1 MFATVMFVG
10 LVGRIHHVIRLG
22 SSRKGFGDERMTM
35 SGLLGFRGLVVAAS
49 ALALSACVA
58 PRVSQTDFSKGV
70 GQAASQVANWSLGDV
85 QVAISN
91 SLTVT
96 QSPSRR
102 YPPTTEL
109 VWYGDPP
116 GDRKAQVETLMADAV
131 RAGAA
136 DALVGSQP
144 VTISLN
150 ITEFHA
156 MTPRARATELQLGVH
171 EIMFDIS
178 VIDSSGATI
187 ASETGVR
194 ADLQAFSGA
203 SAVQAEKLGQGQKIR
218 IQSRVAQVIRAWL
231 VAAGV

>member
-1 MFATVMFVG
+1 MTKSG
-10 LVGRIHHVIRLG
+10 LVGV
-22 SSRKGFGDERMTM
+22 KG
-35 SGLLGFRGLVVAAS
+35 LIVAAS

-58 PRVSQTDFSKGV
+58 PRVSQTDFSQGV
-70 GQAASQVANWSLGDV
+70 GQAASQVAAWSLGDV
-85 QVAISN
+85 EVKVSDA
-91 SLTVT
+91 LTVT
-96 QSPSRR
+96 RSPSRR

-116 GDRKAQVETLMADAV
+116 GDRKAQVEALMADAV

-136 DALVGSQP
+136 DALIGSQP
-144 VTISLN
+144 VTIKLH

-178 VIDSSGATI
+178 VIDSSGATV

-203 SAVQAEKLGQGQKIR
+203 SALQAEQLGQGQKIR

>member
-1 MFATVMFVG
+1 
-10 LVGRIHHVIRLG
+10 
-22 SSRKGFGDERMTM
+22 MTM
-35 SGLLGFRGLVVAAS
+35 SGIVGLKGLVIAAS
-49 ALALSACVA
+49 ALALGACVA
-58 PRVSQTDFSKGV
+58 PRVSDTDFTQGV
-70 GQAASQVANWSLGDV
+70 GQTAGQVATWSLGSV
-85 QVAISN
+85 QVKISEQ
-91 SLTVT
+91 LTVT

-102 YPPTTEL
+102 YPPITEL

-116 GDRKAQVETLMADAV
+116 GDRKAQVIALMSDAV

-144 VTISLN
+144 VNIALN

-178 VIDSSGATI
+178 VIDGSGTVL
-187 ASETGVR
+187 ASENGVR
-194 ADLQAFSGA
+194 ADLQAYSGA
-203 SAVQAEKLGQGQKIR
+203 SALQAEQLGQGQKIR

-231 VAAGV
+231 VASGA

>member
-1 MFATVMFVG
+1 MAMA
-10 LVGRIHHVIRLG
+10 
-22 SSRKGFGDERMTM
+22 
-35 SGLLGFRGLVVAAS
+35 GLLGFKGVVVAAS

-58 PRVSQTDFSKGV
+58 PRVSQTDFTQGV
-70 GQAASQVANWSLGDV
+70 GQAADQVSSWSLGDV
-85 QVAISN
+85 QVEVSS

-144 VTISLN
+144 VTIVLN

-171 EIMFDIS
+171 EIRFDIS
-178 VIDSSGATI
+178 VIDSSGQVV

-194 ADLQAFSGA
+194 SDLEAFSGA
-203 SAVQAEKLGQGQKIR
+203 SALQAEQLGQGQKIR

>member
-1 MFATVMFVG
+1 
-10 LVGRIHHVIRLG
+10 
-22 SSRKGFGDERMTM
+22 MTM
-35 SGLLGFRGLVVAAS
+35 SGLLGIKGFVVAAS

-58 PRVSQTDFSKGV
+58 PRVSQTDFTQGV
-70 GQAASQVANWSLGDV
+70 GQSADQVAAWSLGDV
-85 QVAISN
+85 QVEVSN
-91 SLTVT
+91 KLTVT
-96 QSPSRR
+96 QSPSTR

-116 GDRKAQVETLMADAV
+116 GDRKAQVIDLMADAV

-136 DALVGSQP
+136 DALVGVQP
-144 VTISLN
+144 VTIALN

-178 VIDSSGATI
+178 VIDNSGAVI
-187 ASETGVR
+187 ASETGIR

-203 SAVQAEKLGQGQKIR
+203 TALQAEQLGQGQKIR

>member
-1 MFATVMFVG
+1 
-10 LVGRIHHVIRLG
+10 
-22 SSRKGFGDERMTM
+22 MTM
-35 SGLLGFRGLVVAAS
+35 SGLVGLKGLFIAAS
-49 ALALSACVA
+49 ALTLSACVA
-58 PRVSQTDFSKGV
+58 PRVADTDFTQGV
-70 GQAASQVANWSLGDV
+70 GQAASQVAAWSLGDV
-85 QVAISN
+85 QVEISN
-91 SLTVT
+91 KLTVT

-102 YPPTTEL
+102 YPPITEL

-116 GDRKAQVETLMADAV
+116 GDRKAQVVALMSDAV

-144 VTISLN
+144 VTIALN

-178 VIDSSGATI
+178 VVDASGAVI

-194 ADLQAFSGA
+194 ADLQAYSGA
-203 SAVQAEKLGQGQKIR
+203 SALQAEQLGQGQKIQ
-218 IQSRVAQVIRAWL
+218 IQSRVAQVIRSWL
-231 VAAGV
+231 VASGV

>member
-1 MFATVMFVG
+1 
-10 LVGRIHHVIRLG
+10 
-22 SSRKGFGDERMTM
+22 MTM
-35 SGLLGFRGLVVAAS
+35 SGILGIKGMVVVVS
-49 ALALSACVA
+49 ALTLSACVA
-58 PRVSQTDFSKGV
+58 PRVSKTDFTQGV
-70 GQAASQVANWSLGDV
+70 GQAASQVAAWSLGDV

-91 SLTVT
+91 TLTVT

-116 GDRKAQVETLMADAV
+116 GDRMAQVKALMEDAV

-136 DALVGSQP
+136 DALSGSKP

-150 ITEFHA
+150 ITQFHA

-171 EIMFDIS
+171 EIMFDIA
-178 VIDSSGATI
+178 VTDGSGAVI

-194 ADLQAFSGA
+194 ADLQAYSGA
-203 SAVQAEKLGQGQKIR
+203 SALQAEKLGQGQKIR

-231 VAAGV
+231 VAAEV

>member
-1 MFATVMFVG
+1 MTV
-10 LVGRIHHVIRLG
+10 
-22 SSRKGFGDERMTM
+22 SGF
-35 SGLLGFRGLVVAAS
+35 LGFRGLVVAAS

-58 PRVSQTDFSKGV
+58 PRVSQTDFTQGV
-70 GQAASQVANWSLGDV
+70 GQAASQVAAWSLGDV
-85 QVAISN
+85 QVEVSS

-136 DALVGSQP
+136 DALLGSKP
-144 VTISLN
+144 VAIKLH

-178 VIDSSGATI
+178 VLDSAGAAI
-187 ASETGVR
+187 AAEKGVR

-203 SAVQAEKLGQGQKIR
+203 SALQAEQLGQGQKIR
-218 IQSRVAQVIRAWL
+218 IQSRVAQVVRAWL
-231 VAAGV
+231 VSAGA

>member
-1 MFATVMFVG
+1 
-10 LVGRIHHVIRLG
+10 
-22 SSRKGFGDERMTM
+22 MTM
-35 SGLLGFRGLVVAAS
+35 SGLVGLKGLFIAAS
-49 ALALSACVA
+49 ALTLSACVA
-58 PRVSQTDFSKGV
+58 PRVADTDFTQGV
-70 GQAASQVANWSLGDV
+70 GQAASQVAAWSLGDV
-85 QVAISN
+85 QVEISN
-91 SLTVT
+91 KLTVT

-102 YPPTTEL
+102 YPPITEL

-116 GDRKAQVETLMADAV
+116 GDRKAQVVALMSDAV

-144 VTISLN
+144 VTIALN

-178 VIDSSGATI
+178 VVDASGAVI

-194 ADLQAFSGA
+194 ADLQAYSGA
-203 SAVQAEKLGQGQKIR
+203 SALQAEQLGQGQKIR
-218 IQSRVAQVIRAWL
+218 IQSRVAQVIRSWL
-231 VAAGV
+231 VASGV

>member
-1 MFATVMFVG
+1 
-10 LVGRIHHVIRLG
+10 
-22 SSRKGFGDERMTM
+22 MTM
-35 SGLLGFRGLVVAAS
+35 SGLVGLRGLVIAAS
-49 ALALSACVA
+49 ALALSGCIA
-58 PRVSQTDFSKGV
+58 PRVADTDFSQGH
-70 GQAASQVANWSLGDV
+70 GQTAAQVAAWGLGGVNV
-85 QVAISN
+85 QVSD

-102 YPPTTEL
+102 YPPITEL

-116 GDRKAQVETLMADAV
+116 GDRKAQVQTLMADAV

-136 DALVGSQP
+136 DALLGSQP
-144 VTISLN
+144 VTIALN

-178 VIDSSGATI
+178 VIDSSGAVI
-187 ASETGVR
+187 ASEKGVR
-194 ADLQAFSGA
+194 ADLAAFSGA
-203 SAVQAEKLGQGQKIR
+203 SALQAERLGQGQKIR

-231 VAAGV
+231 VSHSA